1 MIGVLSGPAVSEII
15 LPRIFLKQVRLSGIA
30 MANQQSQLAMIV
42 FIEKHNIKPVISD
55 TFDLADLSKAFQH
68 QIDNK
73 HFGKISITMES

>member
-1 MIGVLSGPAVSEII
+1 MLLRTKSSGGSSVISA
-15 LPRIFLKQVRLSGIA
+15 LP
-30 MANQQSQLAMIV
+30 MANQQSQLAMIE